1 MKNFKVFLVWLVLL
15 LVLALVS
22 WGTVLYLA
30 WPLWTAAAL
39 FLAALGAYFLAK
51 ALRRIF
57 IVMRSRSKMT
67 HPSEASRA
75 SMAKIASPEALLT
88 RKWKEA
94 VATLR
99 NSSLKRM
106 GNPLYVLP
114 WYMVIGR
121 SGTGKTTALARARLA
136 SPIQKISQRA
146 RIEETLN
153 CDWWYFDKAIVIDC
167 AGRYVDAE
175 TQEADR
181 REWELNLDLLAKYRS
196 REGLNGLVI
205 AVAADRL
212 LDPDPDLLVD
222 EGRVIR
228 ERIEQLIRLFGK
240 RFPIYVLVTKC
251 DRLYG
256 MESWAQE
263 LPENMLEQAMG
274 YLAEEHEGDKK
285 EAEFLEAAF
294 ASIGERLRKLRLAL
308 VARSPDV
315 SPDLLL
321 FPNELEHLKPVLL
334 AFLRNCVGNN
344 PYLESPFLRG
354 LFFSSGLQHG
364 GAVSALLRDALPA
377 LPSHPERNSGLFL
390 HDFFGRILPQD
401 RRIARPA
408 MLVNHWYRVTHNLGL
423 ASWLLFTAAAGTLM
437 TVSFFN
443 NLDTLSQIRD
453 TYPFA
458 ATYTGRME
466 DDVAT
471 LETASDALIRIEN
484 SNRHWKTGWMVA
496 STNMD
501 DLEDRLKQNFVTHYR
516 KYLQTEKNF
525 ELADD
530 IPRFLQH
537 DPDNH
542 LPQLVINQ
550 VRRINMLQARLEG
563 ASRDQ
568 LAAMPQPAHAF
579 RYTPEIF
586 DRFSMLYISHLA
598 WSEPSDAYLQRM
610 QTHDRA
616 MVDRVEETVVPSFSW
631 MVGLLE
637 KSPSVTAVTPAI
649 FWKGAADRTANE
661 QYTTVAAAYTAAGR
675 KEIDSLLNEVE
686 KSTDDGPKFVQ
697 RKAAFEAWY
706 RDRRQEA
713 WQHFIADFPSAE
725 KTLRGEIEWRA
736 ALGTITGVQSPY
748 YRVIDRLNDEF
759 KDVPEQSLPEWLQ
772 FARHFARLREQAR
785 VAPVADEALKV
796 IGSVNA
802 VGGEAIRRTSNG
814 NVQEGGQVIRNNLTA
829 ISALRKFLGSVD
841 KVAAEVADGPAK
853 AYQVAAD
860 FHTFSRDQ
868 NVKASA
874 VHSAADALLEL
885 KRLINRNH
893 ADDEA
898 IWHLIEGPFKFT
910 LAYTQ
915 QQASCQLQQEWDAK
929 VQWPLQTATSMTE
942 IVDQLYG
949 QSGTVWAFADGPAK
963 PFLARDASRF
973 RIVETFGFAVP
984 LTANFLPMLNNA
996 AGKRVEQL
1004 VMQQKLENAKRK
1016 EELQAQKE
1024 QLEAQAAIAEA
1035 DRVLAE
1041 VKQKSDA
1048 LKAQTLLLTITGQ
1061 PISVNPG
1068 AKSKPFGTT
1077 LNVQCNAGAHT
1088 LNNFNFPTTD
1098 SFSWSAETCGE
1109 VALQIKAEDLVLS
1122 KKYPGALGLIRFLQ
1136 DFRDGQRQFH
1146 ADEFPSSATK
1156 LRELGIS
1163 QIGLRY
1169 KFEGQEAVLKV
1180 AQQLEQLALRE
1191 KEAKATKQRVQ
1202 DAQNAKAQQHIEV
1215 KLAGSNEPPMQVSLP
1230 NRIGTCWDSASKPYK
1245 QQKPQT
1251 TESMFKELVEKELSK
1266 SDS

>member
-1 MKNFKVFLVWLVLL
+1 MKKFKTFLFWLGFL
-15 LVLALVS
+15 LVLVLAS
-22 WGTVLYLA
+22 WGTALYFD
-30 WPLWTAAAL
+30 WPRWIAAAIL
-39 FLAALGAYFLAK
+39 FAALGVYFLAM

-57 IVMRSRSKMT
+57 IVTRSRSKMT
-67 HPSEASRA
+67 HPSEATRA
-75 SMAKIASPEALLT
+75 RMAKVASPEALLI
-88 RKWKEA
+88 RKWREA

-99 NSSLKRM
+99 NSSLKHM

-121 SGTGKTTALARARLA
+121 SGTGKTTALTRSRLA
-136 SPIQKISQRA
+136 SPIQKISQRSKIA
-146 RIEETLN
+146 ETAN
-153 CDWWYFDKAIVIDC
+153 CDWWYFDKAVVIDC

-196 REGLNGLVI
+196 REGLNGLVL
-205 AVAADRL
+205 AVSADRL
-212 LDPDPDLLVD
+212 LNPEQDLLVD

-256 MESWAQE
+256 MESWARQ
-263 LPENMLEQAMG
+263 LPENMLGQAMG
-274 YLAEEHEGDKK
+274 YLAEEHEGEKK

-294 ASIGERLRKLRLAL
+294 ASIGQRLRKLRLAL
-308 VARSPDV
+308 VARNPEV

-321 FPNELEHLKPVLL
+321 FPNELENLKSVLL
-334 AFLRNCVGNN
+334 AFLRNSVGNN

-364 GAVSALLRDALPA
+364 GAVSAVLQDVLPP
-377 LPSHPERNSGLFL
+377 LPSHPEQNAGLFL

-408 MLVNHWYRVTHNLGL
+408 IQVNHWYRLTHNLGL
-423 ASWLLFTAAAGTLM
+423 ASWLLLTAAAGTLM

-443 NLDTLSQIRD
+443 NLEALSQINE
-453 TYPFA
+453 TYPFDA
-458 ATYTGRME
+458 SYTGRME
-466 DDVAT
+466 DDVLT
-471 LETASDALIRIEN
+471 LEAASNALIRIEKN
-484 SNRHWKTGWMVA
+484 NRHWKTGWMVA

-516 KYLQTEKNF
+516 KYLQSEKNF

-530 IPRFLQH
+530 VPRLLQD

-550 VRRINMLQARLEG
+550 VRRINLLQARFEG
-563 ASRDQ
+563 ANRDR

-586 DRFSMLYISHLA
+586 DRFSTLYISHLA
-598 WSEPSDAYLQRM
+598 WSETGDAYLQRM
-610 QTHDRA
+610 LTHDRA
-616 MVDRVEETVVPSFSW
+616 MVDRVEETVAPSFSW
-631 MVGLLE
+631 LVGLLE
-637 KSPSVTAVTPAI
+637 KSPTVAAVTPAT
-649 FWKGAADRTANE
+649 FWKGSANQTANE

-675 KEIDSLLNEVE
+675 KEIDSLLAEIE
-686 KSTDDGPKFVQ
+686 KSTDDGPKFLQ
-697 RKAAFEAWY
+697 RKVAFEAWY
-706 RDRRQEA
+706 RDHRQEA
-713 WQHFIADFPSAE
+713 WQHFMADFPSAE
-725 KTLRGEIEWRA
+725 ITLRGEIEWRT
-736 ALGTITGVQSPY
+736 ALGSITGAQSPY
-748 YRVIDRLNDEF
+748 YRLIDRLNDEF
-759 KDVPEQSLPEWLQ
+759 KDIPEKSLPEWLQ
-772 FARHFARLREQAR
+772 FARNFARLREQAR
-785 VAPVADEALKV
+785 VAPVADGALKV
-796 IGSVNA
+796 IGAVNA
-802 VGGEAIRRTSNG
+802 VGGEAIKRGSNG
-814 NVQEGGQVIRNNLTA
+814 KMQEGGQLIQNNLAA
-829 ISALRKFLGSVD
+829 INALRKFLAAVD
-841 KVAAEVADGPAK
+841 KVTAEVAEGPAK

-874 VHSAADALLEL
+874 VHSAAEALLEL
-885 KRLINRNH
+885 KRLVNRGH

-898 IWHLIEGPFKFT
+898 IWHLIEGPFKFV

-929 VQWPLQTATSMTE
+929 VQWPIQTATSMTE

-949 QSGTVWAFADGPAK
+949 QSGTVWAFVDGPAK

-973 RIVETFGFAVP
+973 HIVETFGFAMP
-984 LTANFLPMLNNA
+984 FTANFLPMLNNA

-1004 VMQQKLENAKRK
+1004 ITQQKLENAKRK
-1016 EELQAQKE
+1016 DELQAQKE
-1024 QLEAQAAIAEA
+1024 QLEAKAAIAEA

-1041 VKQKSDA
+1041 VKQKNDA
-1048 LKAQTLLLTITGQ
+1048 LKAQTLQLTITGQ
-1061 PISVNPG
+1061 PISVSPG

-1077 LNVQCNAGAHT
+1077 LKVQCNAGAHT
-1088 LNNFNFPTTD
+1088 LNNFNFPTTE
-1098 SFSWSAETCGE
+1098 SLTWSAETCGE
-1109 VALQIKAEDLVLS
+1109 VSLQIKVGDLVLA
-1122 KKYPGALGLIRFLQ
+1122 KKYPGALGIIRFLQ

-1146 ADEFPSSATK
+1146 ADEFPSSTAK

-1169 KFEGQEAVLKV
+1169 KFEGQEAILKV
-1180 AQQLEQLALRE
+1180 AQQLEQLTLHE
-1191 KEAKATKQRVQ
+1191 KEARTSKQRNL
-1202 DAQNAKAQQHIEV
+1202 DALNAKAQQHIEF
-1215 KLAGSNEPPMQVSLP
+1215 KLAGSSEPPMQVSLP
-1230 NRIGTCWDSASKPYK
+1230 DRIGTCWDASSKPYK
-1245 QQKPQT
+1245 AQKPQT
-1251 TESMFKELVEKELSK
+1251 TESMFKEQVERELSK